1 MLRSLGAFNFLVVF
15 FLFLFLRCLERLCQ
29 RVSVP
34 LGGGEQWEKK
44 KKKKKSRSGATVTT
58 DDDDDGSAA
67 RVSLSSGSSFVP
79 SSRFVHQLLARPR
92 FSFLFY
98 IARVNSSPLVV
109 VVVVLTLCIK
119 TI

>member
-1 MLRSLGAFNFLVVF
+1 MLRSLALGAFNFLVVF
-15 FLFLFLRCLERLCQ
+15 LFLFFLRCLERLCQ

-34 LGGGEQWEKK
+34 LGGGGEQWEK

-79 SSRFVHQLLARPR
+79 SGRFVHQLRSPALV
-92 FSFLFY
+92 FLFF
-98 IARVNSSPLVV
+98 SPSL
-109 VVVVLTLCIK
+109 VLTRRLSLLLLLF
-119 TI
+119 

>member
-1 MLRSLGAFNFLVVF
+1 M
-15 FLFLFLRCLERLCQ
+15 
-29 RVSVP
+29 SVP

-58 DDDDDGSAA
+58 DDDDDDGSAA

-79 SSRFVHQLLARPR
+79 SGRFVHQLLARTR
-92 FSFLFY
+92 SFLFS
-98 IARVNSSPLVV
+98 INRVNSSPLVV
-109 VVVVLTLCIK
+109 VVVVLTLCIQ

>member
-1 MLRSLGAFNFLVVF
+1 M
-15 FLFLFLRCLERLCQ
+15 
-29 RVSVP
+29 SVP

-58 DDDDDGSAA
+58 DDDDDDGSAA

-79 SSRFVHQLLARPR
+79 SGRFVHQLLARPR
-92 FSFLFY
+92 FSFLFS

-109 VVVVLTLCIK
+109 VVVVLTLCIQ